1 MILTNGSLDG
11 LAQRFKPGVACAVI
25 PAAPGPGARLED
37 DTVLVVGVVRL
48 APGPVD
54 EGQVAA
60 GVAIHEGAL
69 PGNVVGGQPD
79 VLARGNCGCPAIES
93 DRSK

>member
-1 MILTNGSLDG
+1 MLLTNGSLDG
-11 LAQRFKPGVACAVI
+11 LAQRFKPGVASDVI
-25 PAAPGPGARLED
+25 PAAPGARLED

-60 GVAIHEGAL
+60 GVAVHDGAL
-69 PGNVVGGQPD
+69 PGHVVGGQPD
-79 VLARGNCGCPAIES
+79 VLARGNGGCPAIES